1 VTIEM
6 IQASLDKIRDLDT
19 AMPYFGMFGTVEKK
33 LRAMGR
39 IK

>member
-6 IQASLDKIRDLDT
+6 IQDSIDKVRDLGT
-19 AMPYFGMFGTVEKK
+19 AMPYTGMFGTVEKK